1 MWIFTLQ
8 RHNDFFTSSK
18 SSGNTRFLTVNL
30 MGRHNISYKIRN
42 TGVVTDIYVSWRRCS
57 SSLRDSTSRTFS
69 PDCAFRPLRS
79 RLEFLLSRTSGRL
92 EVKLK
97 DIERIAVC
105 APTHVISWLTVQWE
119 WCNKH
124 KRCFAHSSWFS
135 QVEDM
140 YTAYKSKQKIPLPYI
155 IHNCKL
161 LVQTWYSQSFKK

>member
-1 MWIFTLQ
+1 MNFYIAAP
-8 RHNDFFTSSK
+8 HNDFFTSSK

-30 MGRHNISYKIRN
+30 MGRHNTSYKIRN
-42 TGVVTDIYVSWRRCS
+42 TGVVTDIYVSWRS

-105 APTHVISWLTVQWE
+105 APTHVISWLAVQWE
-119 WCNKH
+119 WNNKH

-140 YTAYKSKQKIPLPYI
+140 YTACTRANRKSLFHTLYI
-155 IHNCKL
+155 IANYW
-161 LVQTWYSQSFKK
+161 WYGSNLILAII